1 MRDPIYEPRGA
12 AREYAEL
19 ALNVYEG
26 CTHQCAYCYAPA
38 VMRKARVDFAKC
50 RYRGGLVQALER
62 QLSRGGLEGRTVHLC
77 FSCDPYPRDVDTS
90 PTREVIRLLK
100 DAGCHVQILTKNPV
114 AARLDFDL
122 LDSRD
127 MFGVSITGASASVE
141 PNSSTHSQRIDA
153 LIHAHSMGIGTWVSC
168 EPIIDPKPIYRLI
181 AIGDFVD
188 RFKFGKL
195 NYVECDMDWAAIGRN
210 VEMLCEM
217 HGREYVIKESLR
229 AEMRRAAP

>member
-26 CTHQCAYCYAPA
+26 CTHGCAYCYAPA
-38 VMRKARVDFAKC
+38 VMRKTRDDFTKC
-50 RYRGGLVQALER
+50 RYRSGLIQALDR
-62 QLSRGGLEGRTVHLC
+62 QLSRERFEGRTVHLC

-90 PTREVIRLLK
+90 PTRDVVRLLK
-100 DAGCHVQILTKNPV
+100 EAGCHVQILTKNPL
-114 AARLDFDL
+114 AAELDFDL

-127 MFGVSITGASASVE
+127 MFGVSITGASTSVE
-141 PNSSTHSQRIDA
+141 PNSSTHLQRVDS
-153 LIHAHSMGIGTWVSC
+153 LRHAHSIGIGTWVSC
-168 EPIIDPKPIYRLI
+168 EPIVDPKPIYRLI

-188 RFKFGKL
+188 MFRFGKL
-195 NYVECDMDWAAIGRN
+195 NHANSDLDWAAIGRN

-229 AEMRRAAP
+229 AEMGRSAS